1 MKKNVPQ
8 YSQNILSQHI
18 SKSETVLSPE
28 ILSKI
33 SKNVTHVK

>member
-1 MKKNVPQ
+1 MEKNVPQ

-28 ILSKI
+28 DIE
-33 SKNVTHVK
+33 